1 MYARLVA
8 YAMFA
13 AFMKIGGKDRNVGV
27 YLLLDCNQWG
37 LRAGKLLTKIVNGE
51 FLAVLLQANFRYL
64 RGKSYDVGSRGKI
77 ANYGNIA
84 VGSAVSNG
92 AAGDVVDKVFLT
104 FCSED
109 VDSVVDNLDVGIA
122 VNIDVVNAG
131 EACYADRIGL
141 QGKVL
146 KDIIGH

>member
-51 FLAVLLQANFRYL
+51 FLAVFTSSKLSLPEREEL
-64 RGKSYDVGSRGKI
+64 RCR
-77 ANYGNIA
+77 
-84 VGSAVSNG
+84 
-92 AAGDVVDKVFLT
+92 
-104 FCSED
+104 
-109 VDSVVDNLDVGIA
+109 
-122 VNIDVVNAG
+122 
-131 EACYADRIGL
+131 
-141 QGKVL
+141 
-146 KDIIGH
+146 